1 VNAQSHSTTEHRV
14 FPADPS
20 FSVTARSEVYKRQ
33 KRMGLKYQEGTACF
47 DPYLCRRD
55 GCVRVQTGFIAP
67 YYGVYPPF
75 DSNSYNA
82 KYVSKLEDLSLD
94 ISGIVAEIDEAA
106 GLFWDFVKMTA
117 SMIRCIRRP
126 ASRQCARFLRGLR
139 PKSLISIPAA
149 TLQYN
154 FAIKPTV
161 TGVYDILTRLKNP
174 EFSLRRKLKFVH
186 KDYHLI
192 DDGMTSWSAQKIYKT
207 SVVVQMN
214 DNGIWNTNYDV
225 GSPAEWVWERI
236 PFSFVVDWIIPVG
249 RTISAIATLNRFAS
263 AAGTVS
269 VKGHAVAHQYGPT
282 GLPVGQ
288 ANVTLASSF
297 VEKSYR
303 RYLVGL
309 PAVPHFLEI
318 KPPAS
323 VTSLVNAVSLLTTMR
338 RSIS

>member
-1 VNAQSHSTTEHRV
+1 
-14 FPADPS
+14 
-20 FSVTARSEVYKRQ
+20 
-33 KRMGLKYQEGTACF
+33 MGLKYQEGTACF
-47 DPYLCRRD
+47 DPVQCRIF
-55 GCVRVQTGFIAP
+55 GCVRVQSAFEAP
-67 YYGVYPPF
+67 YYGVYPNF
-75 DSNSYNA
+75 DTNSWNA

-106 GLFWDFVKMTA
+106 GLFRDFVKMTA
-117 SMIRCIRRP
+117 SVIRCIRRP

-174 EFSLRRKLKFVH
+174 EFSLRRRLKFGH
-186 KDYHLI
+186 REYHLI
-192 DDGMTSWSAQKIYKT
+192 DNGTTTWSAQKNYKT
-207 SVVVQMN
+207 SVTVQMN
-214 DNGIWNTNYDV
+214 DNGIWASNYDV
-225 GSPAEWVWERI
+225 GSPAEWLWERI

-263 AAGTVS
+263 AIGTVT
-269 VKGHAVAHQYGPT
+269 VKGRAVAHQYGPT

-288 ANVTLASSF
+288 ANVTSASSF
-297 VEKSYR
+297 VEESYR

-318 KPPAS
+318 RPPAS
-323 VTSLVNAVSLLTTMR
+323 VTSLINAVSLLTTMR